1 MSRLVVTPY
10 SALSE
15 MLESHQPSHLVS
27 LLSPRQMEALPDGFS
42 GGFGG
47 QHLRLELDDVAEEA
61 PGRIVP
67 SASQM
72 QSLITFARGW
82 EARAPMLLHC
92 WAGVSRSMAAAMAI
106 LCDRLGVDSEINVAR
121 AMRRR
126 APFARPNVLMVRH
139 ADDVLGRGGRLNAAL
154 NTMGNALPAAEGSA
168 TSFPLENL

>member
-27 LLSPRQMEALPDGFS
+27 LLSPQQMESVADFTGE
-42 GGFGG
+42 
-47 QHLRLELDDVAEEA
+47 HLRLELDDVAEA
-61 PGRIVP
+61 TPGRLAP

-72 QSLITFARGW
+72 QSLIIFARGW
-82 EARAPMLLHC
+82 EARAPILLHC
-92 WAGVSRSMAAAMAI
+92 WAGVSRSMAAAMTI
-106 LCDRLGVDSEINVAR
+106 LCDRLGMDSEIKVAR

-154 NTMGNALPAAEGSA
+154 NTMGNALPVAEGSA
-168 TSFPLENL
+168 TSFPLEKL

>member
-10 SALSE
+10 SALAE

-27 LLSPRQMEALPDGFS
+27 LLSPRQMESMPDFAGE
-42 GGFGG
+42 
-47 QHLRLELDDVAEEA
+47 HLRLELDDVAEEA
-61 PGRIVP
+61 PGRIAP
-67 SASQM
+67 SARQM
-72 QSLITFARGW
+72 ESLITFARGW

-106 LCDRLGVDSEINVAR
+106 LCDRLGMDSEINVAR

-139 ADDVLGRGGRLNAAL
+139 ADDVLKRGGRLNAAL
-154 NTMGNALPAAEGSA
+154 NTMGNALPVAEGSV
-168 TSFPLENL
+168 TSFPLVNL